1 MDLLIQFLLSVLIIT
16 GLLLVLPGIKTTK
29 FYCAIVVAV
38 PLTLINM
45 AIAPLLGAYSIP
57 FTAVCF
63 GLIIVILDAALLW
76 LLCTFLKGISVDGFG
91 WAFVF
96 ALILSLI
103 IYLVELVF
111 EAGYFKI
118 I

>member
-38 PLTLINM
+38 PLTVINM
-45 AIAPLLGAYSIP
+45 VIAPLLGAYSIP
-57 FTAVCF
+57 FTALYF
-63 GLIIVILDAALLW
+63 GLLILVLDAALLW
-76 LLCTFLKGISVDGFG
+76 LFSTFLKGISVDGFG
-91 WAFVF
+91 WAIVF

-111 EAGYFKI
+111 EAGYFEI
-118 I
+118 L